1 MKINTFKLENYL
13 SQHEFLPQHL
23 LCRSDAES
31 MALRDLLDMA
41 DHEDQEL
48 WNNLQLG
55 YITAA
60 GMPILRQLIVQE
72 MYKDLM
78 AHQVLYA
85 FRVQKVL
92 AFQRCLPC
100 VSLKIT

>member
-31 MALRDLLDMA
+31 IAMRDLLAMA

-48 WNNLQLG
+48 
-55 YITAA
+55 
-60 GMPILRQLIVQE
+60 
-72 MYKDLM
+72 
-78 AHQVLYA
+78 
-85 FRVQKVL
+85 
-92 AFQRCLPC
+92 
-100 VSLKIT
+100 